1 MIRLLMFYGRFT
13 RKMNF
18 GLWLVTE
25 EYRQNIVDS
34 VKEDVL
40 KTYDLI
46 CTFTSK
52 IVLLPV
58 KWIFTRCY
66 WEYSLALFLVAMSKS
81 QVKLDIP
88 ISRGK
93 ATKSEE
99 DKIPWDYKGRTK
111 YYLVHILA
119 SEYGWTI
126 KEIENMKII
135 QGLSLVQEIL
145 VGEQLEKEFTW
156 SLSEIAYP
164 YNKNTKKSEFKP
176 LKRPSWML
184 GEIKKLKTFKIPK
197 DLMPMGNVQDIGGME
212 EYVRKVTNENQE
224 TAT

>member
-1 MIRLLMFYGRFT
+1 
-13 RKMNF
+13 MNF
-18 GLWLVTE
+18 GLWTVTE

-40 KTYDLI
+40 KTHELI

-52 IVLLPV
+52 IILLPV

-66 WEYSLALFLVAMSKS
+66 WEHSLSVFLLAIMNS

-93 ATKSEE
+93 GTKASD

-111 YYLVHILA
+111 FYLVHLLA
-119 SEYGWTI
+119 STYGWTI
-126 KEIENMKII
+126 KEIESLNII

-145 VGEQLEKEFTW
+145 TGEQLEKEFTW

-176 LKRPSWML
+176 MPRPNWMMPDV
-184 GEIKKLKTFKIPK
+184 KKLKTFRIPK
-197 DLMPMGNVQDIGGME
+197 ELMPMGNVQDLGGME
-212 EYVRKVTNENQE
+212 EYVRKVTSENQE
-224 TAT
+224 TKP